1 MKGIL
6 MIPKD
11 INDTHIEAA
20 AKEIDLNGVPIRR
33 GSRKYLVQIGTALYP
48 PKYLISIATKY
59 LTGKELD
66 PLDFIAPEAN
76 AYLEKLGYKI
86 VSK

>member
-1 MKGIL
+1 MMKGIL

-33 GSRKYLVQIGTALYP
+33 GSREYSCSDKESALYP

-59 LTGKELD
+59 LTGKD
-66 PLDFIAPEAN
+66 
-76 AYLEKLGYKI
+76 
-86 VSK
+86 